1 VWQWQ
6 QIWKHIQATVDA
18 KIENKLDDI
27 YRSLNKKLCILKRT
41 NNNQN
46 RTISQMTKHNLYT
59 RTKNLS
65 QVGFD
70 KEELELLKLG
80 QNYAIEKS

>member
-1 VWQWQ
+1 VVTGT
-6 QIWKHIQATVDA
+6 HLYTV
-18 KIENKLDDI
+18 ENKLDDI
-27 YRSLNKKLCILKRT
+27 YRNLNKKLCILKRT

-46 RTISQMTKHNLYT
+46 KTTSQMTKHNLYT

-65 QVGFD
+65 QVGAD